1 MEQGIQEVGL
11 KIFNTEQEFSDG
23 LMIAVMKDSIERAKS
38 MAMVNIL
45 GKIVVVT
52 RGNGYI
58 IKWKDSDIFIGM
70 MDEVIKDNGKI
81 IR

>member
-1 MEQGIQEVGL
+1 
-11 KIFNTEQEFSDG
+11 
-23 LMIAVMKDSIERAKS
+23 MIAVMKDSIERAKS